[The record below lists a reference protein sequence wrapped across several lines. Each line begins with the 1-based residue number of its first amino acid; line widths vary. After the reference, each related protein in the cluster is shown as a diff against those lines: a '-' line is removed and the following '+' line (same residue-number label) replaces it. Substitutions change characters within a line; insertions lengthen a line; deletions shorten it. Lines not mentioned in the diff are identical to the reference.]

1 MLDYR
6 FSPVGH
12 HCLSLLA
19 YLVRVY
25 ASFMSQIH
33 VELLTAEQWA
43 RARELRLASLRDSA
57 HAFGGNLETESVE
70 NEAQWRAKFEN
81 LNYLVAS
88 VDGVDSA
95 IMTVENLKGDF
106 AATAWVGG
114 CWSSPDYRGV
124 GLLKAMMKFV
134 DEHAKEKGWQRQG
147 LGVWEDNYP
156 AIAAYEKLGFV
167 AMGEPKLSTRVANK
181 FYIRMIREAA
191 NL

>member
-1 MLDYR
+1 
-6 FSPVGH
+6 
-12 HCLSLLA
+12 
-19 YLVRVY
+19 
-25 ASFMSQIH
+25 MSQIK
-33 VELLTAEQWA
+33 VELLTADQWA
-43 RARELRLASLRDSA
+43 RARELRLDSLRDSA

>member
-1 MLDYR
+1 
-6 FSPVGH
+6 
-12 HCLSLLA
+12 
-19 YLVRVY
+19 
-25 ASFMSQIH
+25 MSQIK
-33 VELLTAEQWA
+33 VELLTADQWA
-43 RARELRLASLRDSA
+43 RARELRLDSLRDSA
-57 HAFGGNLETESVE
+57 YAFGGNLETES
-70 NEAQWRAKFEN
+70 AQSESEWRAKFEN

-156 AIAAYEKLGFV
+156 AITAYEKLGFV

-181 FYIRMIREAA
+181 FYIRMIRDGA

>member
-1 MLDYR
+1 
-6 FSPVGH
+6 
-12 HCLSLLA
+12 
-19 YLVRVY
+19 
-25 ASFMSQIH
+25 MSQIK

-57 HAFGGNLETESVE
+57 HAFGGNLETESAHSE
-70 NEAQWRAKFEN
+70 SQWRAKFET

-106 AATAWVGG
+106 GATAWVGG
-114 CWSSPDYRGV
+114 CWSSPQYRGV

-134 DEHAKEKGWQRQG
+134 DEHAQEKGWQRQG
-147 LGVWEDNYP
+147 LGVWEDNFS
-156 AIAAYEKLGFV
+156 AIAAYEKLDFV
-167 AMGEPKLSTRVANK
+167 VMGERKLSTRVANK
-181 FYIRMIREAA
+181 FYIRMIRETA

>member
-1 MLDYR
+1 
-6 FSPVGH
+6 
-12 HCLSLLA
+12 
-19 YLVRVY
+19 
-25 ASFMSQIH
+25 MSQIK
-33 VELLTAEQWA
+33 VELLTADQWA
-43 RARELRLASLRDSA
+43 RARELRLDSLRDSA
-57 HAFGGNLETESVE
+57 YAFGGNLETESVE
-70 NEAQWRAKFEN
+70 NEAQWRAKFEK
-81 LNYLVAS
+81 LSYILAS

-95 IMTVENLKGDF
+95 IMTVENLSGDF
-106 AATAWVGG
+106 GATAWVGG
-114 CWSSPDYRGV
+114 CWSSPEYRGV

-134 DEHAKEKGWQRQG
+134 DEHAQEKGWQRQG